1 MGSLE
6 FTITLALKLEGV
18 VLKVRGGK
26 IREISAGRCRGKG
39 TLECA
44 GVALLQKE
52 TDAYDLPGRVS
63 LGEGID
69 IPAP

>member
-1 MGSLE
+1 M
-6 FTITLALKLEGV
+6 
-18 VLKVRGGK
+18 LKVRGGK

-44 GVALLQKE
+44 GVALLQQE
-52 TDAYDLPGRVS
+52 TDPFDLPGRIS
-63 LGEGID
+63 LGEGIE

>member
-1 MGSLE
+1 
-6 FTITLALKLEGV
+6 V

>member
-1 MGSLE
+1 
-6 FTITLALKLEGV
+6 V

-26 IREISAGRCRGKG
+26 IREIYSGRCRGTG
-39 TLECA
+39 SLECA
-44 GVALLQKE
+44 GVALLKKE
-52 TDAYDLPGRVS
+52 TNPFDLPGHIS

>member
-52 TDAYDLPGRVS
+52 TDPYELPGRVS